1 MTEISQQ
8 ISAKVFEKIFLDL
21 QQDEVEFAD
30 PRFKSLFYTLIQ
42 SYQKD
47 GVVHLDRLLQSDDP
61 KFNQVISD
69 ILMEDE
75 HHQLHSWERKNI
87 FVKTHEKE
95 IARRV
100 TETILSLRRHLIDQ
114 KIIELQGKT
123 KEQTIEDGDEQ
134 LEEIKSYLHLRTL
147 VSKKLNR
154 VL

>member
-1 MTEISQQ
+1 
-8 ISAKVFEKIFLDL
+8 
-21 QQDEVEFAD
+21 
-30 PRFKSLFYTLIQ
+30 
-42 SYQKD
+42 
-47 GVVHLDRLLQSDDP
+47 
-61 KFNQVISD
+61 
-69 ILMEDE
+69 MEDE

-100 TETILSLRRHLIDQ
+100 TETILSFRRHLIDQ